1 LFRFYSINNNNSHHN
16 RHHHNRH
23 HHSHSAQQHD
33 ATEMFDDDEE
43 DDDEEDDE
51 DGFLPGYDM
60 WVVDFFFRFDSFH
73 LFADIMLS
81 FNPFFLF

>member
-1 LFRFYSINNNNSHHN
+1 
-16 RHHHNRH
+16 
-23 HHSHSAQQHD
+23 
-33 ATEMFDDDEE
+33 MFDDDEE